1 MDFMCHSE
9 AESAVVYGR
18 LPGGTRRDG
27 WEVGAPLDHFQAW
40 VECSIEMDRSLGRAI
55 LDVFSHQQ
63 AKSLLLEAG
72 GL

>member
-1 MDFMCHSE
+1 MDFTCHSE
-9 AESAVVYGR
+9 AESAVAYGG
-18 LPGGTRRDG
+18 PQAGTRKDG

-40 VECSIEMDRSLGRAI
+40 LESSTEMERSLGRAT
-55 LDVFSHQQ
+55 LDVFSHKR